1 MDAFSF
7 INLHCLV
14 LLLLQ
19 LLMLLLLLLLLPL
32 LSFFCATLPVCLLQ
46 LPFHLY
52 PFFLILFVCVTQQQ
66 MKTKTTWELN
76 LEIYVLRSAPPTN
89 ATNFSLHFFSFL
101 CNTKRQEDVGALT
114 GINSQ
119 ALVD

>member
-19 LLMLLLLLLLLPL
+19 LLMLLLLLLPL

-46 LPFHLY
+46 LPFHFY
-52 PFFLILFVCVTQQQ
+52 PFILILFVCVTQQQ